1 MPETSTTQRLQA
13 AVYGLP
19 TGPGVYEP
27 DHQITNYQGNR
38 VGTSTP
44 PLPGTGFE
52 LLELRYRGQNV
63 SEPLEGKLFPGAF
76 LFFLKSSSKFDEAC
90 RS

>member
-1 MPETSTTQRLQA
+1 MPETSTIQGLQT

-19 TGPGVYEP
+19 SGPSSTNP
-27 DHQITNYQGNR
+27 ITRLPITEGIR

-52 LLELRYRGQNV
+52 LLELRYRGQNA
-63 SEPLEGKLFPGAF
+63 SLWKENFSMALFY
-76 LFFLKSSSKFDEAC
+76 FF
-90 RS
+90 